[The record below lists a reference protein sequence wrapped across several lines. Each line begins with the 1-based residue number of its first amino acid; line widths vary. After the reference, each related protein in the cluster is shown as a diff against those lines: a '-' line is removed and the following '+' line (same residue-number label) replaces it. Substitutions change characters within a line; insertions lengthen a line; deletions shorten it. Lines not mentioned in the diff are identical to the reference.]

1 MCECCAVDMLGWAGS
16 HIGRSHPAK
25 KPVPGKLFLRCSDR
39 LPEMEPSHCFA
50 VTGAWETVRRDPL
63 SVFVSSIEPDG
74 IAGQHFPTQWA
85 YFNKDRYHDIQA

>member
-25 KPVPGKLFLRCSDR
+25 SQS
-39 LPEMEPSHCFA
+39 PESCFFAVLTVCRKWNHRTVFA
-50 VTGAWETVRRDPL
+50 VTEAWETVRRDPL